1 MPKKDSEAPPAV
13 SKSQQTSAH
22 LRSDL
27 IQQVQSGAMTPEDAE
42 AEAERLGIAPLL
54 MQPDPAQ
61 FDPMNEVVWTLPMV
75 AAWRAFR
82 DVDAVRAW
90 SPAYRS
96 QLREWQPRF
105 CTVTERII
113 GRDLVKAQ
121 SATLLNMATAYELDD
136 NGIPPVSITAVMQC
150 VKAAGMNGGLRA
162 TGISTRTGKRR
173 VITRDEWQDLEYKQ
187 IGFETNARD
196 VLRMKTDGKWLEHG
210 FDAVTFSR
218 GDVLSGLPAPGAE
231 QGAGPSPS
239 FKRRGRKAQYDWTE
253 AQLVLTAA
261 LNQRGDFN
269 EPDQMDDWNCRA
281 CAERLVK
288 EHFAKKGQHPTESLV
303 RSHVTKICEQ
313 WRADRA
319 DHLDC

>member
-1 MPKKDSEAPPAV
+1 MSGEQLLKHQPTFQACHSAPRVGDWPWGDTDGHGMIGAARGRPTGRRIAQPRCLPRAPMLGGSGGGLWRSACASEIHRREATRKQTTS
-13 SKSQQTSAH
+13 SKSRDSVRLQ
-22 LRSDL
+22 L

-42 AEAERLGIAPLL
+42 AEAKRLGIAPLIT
-54 MQPDPAQ
+54 QPDPAQ
-61 FDPMNEVVWTLPMV
+61 FDPMNEVAWTLPMV
-75 AAWRAFR
+75 AAWLAFR

-218 GDVLSGLPAPGAE
+218 DDVLSGWPAPGGAE
-231 QGAGPSPS
+231 QGAGPSP
-239 FKRRGRKAQYDWTE
+239 
-253 AQLVLTAA
+253 
-261 LNQRGDFN
+261 
-269 EPDQMDDWNCRA
+269 
-281 CAERLVK
+281 RL
-288 EHFAKKGQHPTESLV
+288 
-303 RSHVTKICEQ
+303 
-313 WRADRA
+313 
-319 DHLDC
+319 

>member
-1 MPKKDSEAPPAV
+1 MA
-13 SKSQQTSAH
+13 
-22 LRSDL
+22 
-27 IQQVQSGAMTPEDAE
+27 PEDAE
-42 AEAERLGIAPLL
+42 AEAERLGIAPLI

-61 FDPMNEVVWTLPMV
+61 FDPMNEVAWTLPMV
-75 AAWRAFR
+75 AAWLAFR
-82 DVDAVRAW
+82 DVDQVRAW

-96 QLREWQPRF
+96 RLREWQPRF

-113 GRDLVKAQ
+113 GRNLVKAQ
-121 SATLLNMATAYELDD
+121 SATLLNMATAYEFDD
-136 NGIPPVSITAVMQC
+136 NGIPPVSITAVMQW
-150 VKAAGMNGGLRA
+150 VKAAGVNGGLRA

-218 GDVLSGLPAPGAE
+218 DDVLSGLPAPGASRAC
-231 QGAGPSPS
+231 AGPSPS

-253 AQLVLTAA
+253 ARFVLRAA

-288 EHFAKKGQHPTESLV
+288 EHFAQKDQHPTESLV
-303 RSHVTKICEQ
+303 RLHVTKIYEQ

-319 DHLDC
+319 NNLDC

>member
-1 MPKKDSEAPPAV
+1 MPKPRLSV
-13 SKSQQTSAH
+13 GTL
-22 LRSDL
+22 LRSL
-27 IQQVQSGAMTPEDAE
+27 WNH
-42 AEAERLGIAPLL
+42 
-54 MQPDPAQ
+54 PAK
-61 FDPMNEVVWTLPMV
+61 FDPMNEVAWTLPMV
-75 AAWRAFR
+75 AAWLAFR
-82 DVDAVRAW
+82 DVDKVRAW

-121 SATLLNMATAYELDD
+121 SATLLNMATGYELDD

-218 GDVLSGLPAPGAE
+218 DDVLSGWPAPGATAE

-239 FKRRGRKAQYDWTE
+239 FKRRGRKGNYDWYE
-253 AQLVLTAA
+253 AAIVLREA
-261 LNQRGDFN
+261 LNERGDFD
-269 EPDQMDDWNCRA
+269 ESGQMNNWNCQA
-281 CAERLVK
+281 CAERLVT
-288 EHFAKKGQHPTESLV
+288 EHFAKMGQHPATSTVRLRVVNLV
-303 RSHVTKICEQ
+303 KQ
-313 WRADRA
+313 WREGHGR
-319 DHLDC
+319 